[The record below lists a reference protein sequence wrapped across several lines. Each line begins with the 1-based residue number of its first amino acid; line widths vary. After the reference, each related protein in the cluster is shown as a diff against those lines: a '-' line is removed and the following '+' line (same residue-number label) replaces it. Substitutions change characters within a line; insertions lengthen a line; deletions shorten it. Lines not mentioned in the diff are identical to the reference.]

1 MSSIEKVASRIEEFL
16 ILALI
21 LSSVAVVFFNIVL
34 RYLFSNGFVFAEE
47 YARYALVLLV
57 YLSASQAIKK
67 NRMIKVEIIAEIFSG
82 SKFILTLISNGF
94 SFIMGVLLILFGWQF
109 TVYQYGTGQES
120 IAMRLP
126 MYVAY
131 AIVPFGGVLMCI
143 RYVVST
149 YQTVRKHFSGETNLS
164 SE

>member
-1 MSSIEKVASRIEEFL
+1 MSSIEKVATRIEEFL

-21 LSSVAVVFFNIVL
+21 LSSVAVVFLNIVL

-57 YLSASQAIKK
+57 YLSVSQAIMK
-67 NRMIKVEIIAEIFSG
+67 NRMIKVEVITEMFGG
-82 SKFILTLISNGF
+82 SKFLLTLISNGF
-94 SFIMGVLLILFGWQF
+94 SFVMGVLLIIFGWQF

-126 MYVAY
+126 MYLAY
-131 AIVPFGGVLMCI
+131 AIVPFGGGLMCV
-143 RYVVST
+143 RYAVST
-149 YQTVRKHFSGETNLS
+149 YQTVREHFTEKLDQPL
-164 SE
+164 E